1 MKNKLPPLTFSCY
14 MMSHEDL
21 TTQYSMDVLI
31 EKDIKVASCVFT
43 ITEPYPEPTITYIQ
57 TFERY
62 QRQGVATAIVQ
73 ELQRKYGGIV
83 WDYKFTDAGRRWF
96 NTLIDRK
103 IVKNS
108 CYV

>member
-1 MKNKLPPLTFSCY
+1 MKLPVLTFSY
-14 MMSHEDL
+14 IFMSHENL
-21 TTQYSMDVLI
+21 TSQYMMDVLI
-31 EKDIKVASCVFT
+31 ESTIKVGSCVYT

-83 WDYKFTDAGRRWF
+83 WDYKFTDVGRKWF

>member
-1 MKNKLPPLTFSCY
+1 MKLPTLTFSYIFMSHDNLTSQY
-14 MMSHEDL
+14 MM
-21 TTQYSMDVLI
+21 YVLI
-31 EKDIKVASCVFT
+31 ESTIKVGSCVYT

-57 TFERY
+57 TFESY
-62 QRQGVATAIVQ
+62 QRRGVATAMVM
-73 ELQRKYGGIV
+73 ELEKKYGGIC
-83 WDYKFTDAGRRWF
+83 WDYKFTDAGRKWF